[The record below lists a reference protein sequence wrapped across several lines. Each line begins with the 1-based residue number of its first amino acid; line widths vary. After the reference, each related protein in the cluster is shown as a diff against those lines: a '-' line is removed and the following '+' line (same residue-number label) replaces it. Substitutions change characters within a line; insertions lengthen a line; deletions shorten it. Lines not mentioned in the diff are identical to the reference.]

1 MSTLQL
7 CDTPIDLEFME
18 KLPAVSYGFPC
29 GFRKDFL
36 AERAKIPESLFD
48 LKYLDGDGLN
58 NRESLMN
65 VSQIA
70 ATSCGMAD
78 IDIRPVR
85 FFVIIF
91 KFYLSYRLYIAT

>member
-1 MSTLQL
+1 MKKQVLEDFAMSTLQL

-18 KLPAVSYGFPC
+18 KLPAVSYGFPD

-58 NRESLMN
+58 NKDSYVML
-65 VSQIA
+65 
-70 ATSCGMAD
+70 
-78 IDIRPVR
+78 
-85 FFVIIF
+85 FVNLYKFII
-91 KFYLSYRLYIAT
+91 